1 MKMRHR
7 RAKLLTTSALA
18 VTSAMVLLLPVN
30 SAQAKSAALVSV
42 ARSGRHLPASAHVL
56 RPANEPV
63 CVTTGI
69 LRKREDCSLRDLYRK
84 VRDGSSRDILA
95 MHLFLASKD
104 ISSTKSLFGPFAKSA
119 SAGNSACLVAM
130 RDAQLEVVPKLA
142 KSLSNVQKGLRFI
155 DGVGIAL
162 NAADRIGQTQRILTL
177 LIEQGAKAAATQV
190 GKEAAA
196 EKLPDVKSALTEI
209 AKALTSG
216 LSSYSI
222 SSLVRGDYSSAVMSS
237 AKC

>member
-7 RAKLLTTSALA
+7 RAKLFTTSAFA
-18 VTSAMVLLLPVN
+18 VTCAMVLLLPVN
-30 SAQAKSAALVSV
+30 SAQAKSAITVSF
-42 ARSGRHLPASAHVL
+42 ASSGRHLPTGTFVI

-63 CVTTGI
+63 CVMTGTF
-69 LRKREDCSLRDLYRK
+69 RKKEDCTLRDLYRK

-95 MHLFLASKD
+95 MHFFLAGKD
-104 ISSTKSLFGPFAKSA
+104 LTATKSLFREQARSA
-119 SAGNSACLVAM
+119 AAGNNACLAAM
-130 RDAQLEVVPKLA
+130 REEQLVAVPLLA
-142 KSLSNVQKGLRFI
+142 KSLNNVQKGLRFI

-162 NAADRIGQTQRILTL
+162 NAADRIGQSQRILTL

-196 EKLPDVKSALTEI
+196 EKLPDVKSALTQI

-216 LSSYSI
+216 LASYSLAEI
-222 SSLVRGDYSSAVMSS
+222 PRAYALSIYQ
-237 AKC
+237 KC